1 MIGACSIGIVNF
13 AEPQQRGLSLT
24 NEIGQLSIGGEY
36 IGAKIPQRNLH
47 APGTISWD
55 WKCSAYALSAAV
67 PQHFQEVKA
76 EAPSAVHPVGGVHL
90 NTAASC
96 VSSPVK
102 RVQRVL

>member
-67 PQHFQEVKA
+67 LSIFK
-76 EAPSAVHPVGGVHL
+76 
-90 NTAASC
+90 
-96 VSSPVK
+96 K
-102 RVQRVL
+102 